1 MEQQNTGLEGR
12 VTSLEIRMAVTES
25 DIKNV
30 REDIGAIK
38 DDTRWLRRA
47 ITGAM
52 ITAAITGTI
61 GLFFVLV
68 KFVLLK

>member
-12 VTSLEIRMAVTES
+12 VTSLEIRMAVAES